1 MIIVDKI
8 LGQVE
13 NQSDL
18 ERDIVQ
24 LDWEGRQKAR
34 QRLTTQAGREIALAL
49 PTGTILTS
57 GDLLYQKGP
66 MEIVVI
72 SIPEQVFVLRAE
84 PKIQFGLLC
93 YQIGNLH
100 RPIGFD
106 GTDILTPYEPV
117 LENQFNRLGLT
128 YTVED
133 RIFTHSA
140 SQFHSHVH

>member
-8 LGQVE
+8 LGRVGD
-13 NQSDL
+13 QSDL
-18 ERDIVQ
+18 ERDTVQ

-34 QRLTTQAGREIALAL
+34 QRLITQAGREIALAL
-49 PTGTILTS
+49 PTGTVLAS
-57 GDLLYQKGP
+57 GDLLYRKASI
-66 MEIVVI
+66 EIVVVG
-72 SIPEQVFVLRAE
+72 IPEKVFVLRAE
-84 PKIQFGLLC
+84 PQIQFGLLC

-106 GTDILTPYEPV
+106 GTDVLTPYEPV
-117 LENQFNRLGLT
+117 LENQFNRFGLA

-140 SQFHSHVH
+140 SQLHSHVH

>member
-8 LGQVE
+8 LGHAG
-13 NQSDL
+13 D
-18 ERDIVQ
+18 RTDIEQDTIQ

-34 QRLTTQAGREIALAL
+34 QRLLTQAGREIALAL
-49 PTGTILTS
+49 PPGTILTP
-57 GDLLYQKGP
+57 GDLLYRKASI
-66 MEIVVI
+66 EIVVVG
-72 SIPEQVFVLRAE
+72 IPEKVFVLRAE
-84 PKIQFGLLC
+84 PQIQFGLLC

-106 GTDILTPYEPV
+106 GTDVLTPYEPV
-117 LENQFNRLGLT
+117 LENQFNRFGLT

-140 SQFHSHVH
+140 SQLHSHVH